1 MTAHAPQ
8 EAPAGHEARG
18 RAAAA
23 PDGGGTGG
31 AGTGEGGTGGAG
43 TGWAGTGGRAPRTYE
58 AALAA
63 LSALRPELVVMTA
76 ENRAAIRG
84 LPPVLGARFVDVGI
98 CEQTM
103 VGAAAGLA
111 LRGRTPVVHALAT
124 FLVMRAF
131 EFIRT
136 DVGIANLPVT
146 LVGAVPGFLSDGNGP
161 THQALE
167 DVALM
172 RGIPHMQVICPAD
185 EEELIAALPAILDSR
200 APTYVRHNALPAAV
214 AHAAPFEIGR
224 AELVAPGAEGGVTL
238 LTYGFLLREVAAAR
252 LVLEEHGVPVALL
265 NMRSLKPV
273 DEVALV
279 SAARRSRL
287 LVTVE
292 DHFQTGGLYSIVAEV
307 MVRHGVL
314 CRLRSLSLGERWF
327 KPALLPAVLAHEG
340 FTGPAIAGK
349 VLAELGEQALLDK
362 TLVDIPGGRHRPAGR
377 R

>member
-1 MTAHAPQ
+1 MRA
-8 EAPAGHEARG
+8 EAPETAAAQAGAAAPAAKGAAAPAAKGAAGEGAP
-18 RAAAA
+18 AAAA
-23 PDGGGTGG
+23 G
-31 AGTGEGGTGGAG
+31 AAP
-43 TGWAGTGGRAPRTYE
+43 GWAGTGGPAPRTYE

-63 LSALRPELVVMTA
+63 LAAARPELVVMTA
-76 ENRAAIRG
+76 ENRAAIRN

-103 VGAAAGLA
+103 IGAAAGLA
-111 LRGRTPVVHALAT
+111 LRGRTPVAHALAT

-172 RGIPHMQVICPAD
+172 RGIPHMQVVCPAD

-200 APTYVRHNALPAAV
+200 APTYVRYNAMPAAV
-214 AHAAPFEIGR
+214 AHTAPFELGR
-224 AELVAPGAEGGVTL
+224 AEVVAPGAEGGVTL
-238 LTYGFLLREVAAAR
+238 LTYGFLLREVEAAR
-252 LVLEEHGVPVALL
+252 AVLEGHGVPVGVV
-265 NMRSLKPV
+265 NMRSLKPI
-273 DEVALV
+273 DEPAVLQ
-279 SAARRSRL
+279 AARRSRL

-292 DHFQTGGLYSIVAEV
+292 DHFATGGLYSIVAEV

-314 CRLRSLSLGERWF
+314 CRLRPISLGERWF
-327 KPALLPAVLAHEG
+327 KPALLAAVLAHEG

-349 VLAELGEQALLDK
+349 VLAELGERALLDK
-362 TLVDIPGGRHRPAGR
+362 TLVDIPGGRLRPSG
-377 R
+377 

>member
-1 MTAHAPQ
+1 MSGS
-8 EAPAGHEARG
+8 PAS
-18 RAAAA
+18 AAV
-23 PDGGGTGG
+23 
-31 AGTGEGGTGGAG
+31 
-43 TGWAGTGGRAPRTYE
+43 RPRTYE
-58 AALAA
+58 AALLDLAEA
-63 LSALRPELVVMTA
+63 RPELVVMTA
-76 ENRAAIRG
+76 ENRAAIRN
-84 LPPVLGARFVDVGI
+84 LPPLLGARFIDVGI

-103 VGAAAGLA
+103 IGAAAGLA
-111 LRGRTPVVHALAT
+111 LRGRTPVAHALAT

-172 RGIPHMQVICPAD
+172 RGIPHMQVVCPAD

-200 APTYVRHNALPAAV
+200 APTYVRYNAMPPAV
-214 AHAAPFEIGR
+214 THTAPFEIGC

-238 LTYGFLLREVAAAR
+238 LTYGFLLREVMAAR
-252 LVLEEHGVPVALL
+252 QVLEECGVPAAVL
-265 NMRSLKPV
+265 NMRTLKPL
-273 DEVALV
+273 DEAAVLR
-279 SAARRSRL
+279 AARRSRL
-287 LVTVE
+287 LVAVE

-314 CRLRSLSLGERWF
+314 CRLQSISLGERWF
-327 KPALLPAVLAHEG
+327 KPALLADVLAHEG

-349 VLAELGEQALLDK
+349 VLEEIGELGALSILDE
-362 TLVDIPGGRHRPAGR
+362 TLVDIPDGRGGPSSHPAGR
-377 R
+377 